1 MSTSLWQRLSR
12 NSLSVIGLVLVIVI
26 VLLAVTAP
34 LLPLPDPNLT
44 EPVARLQHAF
54 SPGHWL
60 GTDELGRDILS
71 RLLWGARVSLAVGVV
86 ATAVA
91 AIFGTLIGLL
101 AGFYGGRL
109 DNILM
114 RGIDML
120 MAFPYMLLALAI
132 VAALGPGL
140 LNALLAIAIVN
151 IPFFAR
157 SVRGATVSLAR
168 REFIDAARLC
178 GSSNSSILFS
188 ELFPNV
194 LPVVVI
200 TISTTIGWMI
210 LETAGLSFLGLG
222 AQPPQADLGSMLGEG
237 RKVLFTAPH
246 VSTIPGLLILL
257 LVIGLNLLGDGIR
270 DALDPRL
277 RSGAL
282 QQPAPATA
290 VELKPELTPAKA
302 ALNDNDDNS
311 ILNITGLHTRFY
323 ANRQE
328 YKAVNALDLTLKPG
342 ECLGIVGESGSG
354 KSVSA
359 LSILGLVATPPG
371 KIVGGAVVYRE
382 HDLLRCRLDELQQ
395 LRGARIA
402 YIFQDPLNTLNPL
415 FPVGEQI
422 AEAIRAHQD
431 ISRQQAQQRAIEL
444 MQQVRIPDA
453 AERAGSYP
461 HQLSGGQRQRISIA
475 MALAN
480 QPDII
485 IADEPTTALDVTIQA
500 EVLRILDELRR
511 QHGVAVIFISHD
523 LGVIAQLCDRVMVMY
538 AGQVVETAPV
548 TELLQSP
555 QHPYTEKLLQCV
567 PVLGQPER
575 SLDAIKGLP
584 PALNRLPPGCF
595 FADRCERVMPQCREQ
610 PVNLLPLTA
619 QRASRCLLAGEL

>member
-1 MSTSLWQRLSR
+1 MIELWQRLSR
-12 NSLSVIGLVLVIVI
+12 NSLSVLGLILVAVI
-26 VLLAVTAP
+26 VLLALSAP

-44 EPVARLQHAF
+44 EPAARLQAPL
-54 SPGHWL
+54 SSGHLL

-71 RLLWGARVSLAVGVV
+71 RLLWGARVSIAVGLV
-86 ATAVA
+86 ATAIA
-91 AIFGTLIGLL
+91 ALIGTLIGLL
-101 AGFYGGRL
+101 AGFSGGRL

-140 LNALLAIAIVN
+140 LNALLAISIVN

-178 GSSNSSILFS
+178 GSSNIDILFA
-188 ELFPNV
+188 ELLPNV
-194 LPVVVI
+194 LPVVII

-246 VSTIPGLLILL
+246 VSTIPGLLILF
-257 LVIGLNLLGDGIR
+257 LVVGLNLLGDGVR

-277 RSGAL
+277 SSGAL
-282 QQPAPATA
+282 RYPAPRTD
-290 VELKPELTPAKA
+290 VELQAELDPKTPADRNR
-302 ALNDNDDNS
+302 LLE
-311 ILNITGLHTRFY
+311 IQGLHTRFY
-323 ANRQE
+323 ARGGE
-328 YKAVNALDLTLKPG
+328 YRAVSDVDLNLQPG

-354 KSVSA
+354 KSVTA
-359 LSILGLVATPPG
+359 LSVLGLVPTPPG
-371 KIVGGAVVYRE
+371 KIVGGAIHYRE
-382 HDLLRCRLDELQQ
+382 QDLLNCRLSELRE
-395 LRGARIA
+395 LRGARIS

-415 FPVGEQI
+415 FTVGEQI
-422 AEAIRAHQD
+422 AETIRAHQVIGHD
-431 ISRQQAQQRAIEL
+431 KAWQRAVDL
-444 MQQVRIPDA
+444 LQQVRIPQADQ
-453 AERAGSYP
+453 RARSYP
-461 HQLSGGQRQRISIA
+461 HQLSGGQRQRIGIA

-500 EVLRILDELRR
+500 EILNILNELRR
-511 QHGVAVIFISHD
+511 QHQLAVLFISHD
-523 LGVIAQLCDRVMVMY
+523 FGVITQVCDRVMVMY
-538 AGQVVETAPV
+538 AGQTVETGPV
-548 TELLQSP
+548 RAVLQAP
-555 QHPYTEKLLQCV
+555 QHPYTRMLLQCV

-575 SLDAIKGLP
+575 ALAAIAGLP
-584 PALNRLPPGCF
+584 PALNDLPEGCF
-595 FADRCERVMPQCREQ
+595 FADRCDHVQARCRQQAIPLYELPEQ
-610 PVNLLPLTA
+610 
-619 QRASRCLLAGEL
+619 RCSRCVLAEEEGVRG